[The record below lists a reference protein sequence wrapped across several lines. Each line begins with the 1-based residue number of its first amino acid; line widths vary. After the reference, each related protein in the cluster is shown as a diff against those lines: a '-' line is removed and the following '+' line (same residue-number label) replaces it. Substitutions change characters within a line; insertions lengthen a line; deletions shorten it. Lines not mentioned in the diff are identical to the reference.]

1 VKVTMRRKPRERLKD
16 LVRQSRDP
24 SQSKRERIRLKQRL
38 RRKQDEPAILAP
50 KIPSIIGDEKIKAA
64 ILESRQPGVR

>member
-1 VKVTMRRKPRERLKD
+1 
-16 LVRQSRDP
+16 
-24 SQSKRERIRLKQRL
+24 LKQRL

-64 ILESRQPGVR
+64 ILESRDE